1 MLVEKG
7 DDRMNYLDMIIG
19 LMDIAIMLFI
29 IGFAVGLIL
38 FGLIAAYNLWYN
50 AIDYLPMKKPPIVIY
65 QETSWRNND
74 E

>member
-1 MLVEKG
+1 
-7 DDRMNYLDMIIG
+7 MNYLDMIIG

-50 AIDYLPMKKPPIVIY
+50 AIDYL
-65 QETSWRNND
+65 
-74 E
+74 